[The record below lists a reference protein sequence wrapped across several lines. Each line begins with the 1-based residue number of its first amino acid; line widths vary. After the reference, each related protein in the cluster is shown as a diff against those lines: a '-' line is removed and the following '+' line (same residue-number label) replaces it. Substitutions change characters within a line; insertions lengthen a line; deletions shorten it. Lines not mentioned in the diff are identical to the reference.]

1 METHV
6 QIIEDVVAELLKAID
21 YLDRS
26 KVTMVN
32 AYPDWDDTDTAEVKT
47 LSLAKLAQAI
57 TKLEAL

>member
-1 METHV
+1 MDTHV
-6 QIIEDVVAELLKAID
+6 QIIENAINDLLRAID

-26 KVTMVN
+26 KVTMVE

-47 LSLAKLAQAI
+47 LSLAKLNQAI